1 MSTIQKIFLL
11 MFLLIISSCQST
23 TSPYENNENAIA
35 YRDGIKE
42 CDIIT
47 ANSGITKSN
56 AVKYYSCI
64 VSVKEKYDISY
75 KGSSFQKNL
84 DEKKLSLSKSYSENK
99 ITYNEFIAGIAANS
113 YSFYEGKK
121 YCEMILK
128 DGVMTKNDAYPY
140 QKCIVSVKENRGMYA
155 NDLDKAL
162 DLKQVELA
170 EKFSSGQITASE
182 YNSRVAEYNIQINSV
197 RQSRDN
203 AAQTL
208 QNQQQI
214 INNMNRPVITNCNK
228 FGTST
233 NCTTY

>member
-1 MSTIQKIFLL
+1 MC
-11 MFLLIISSCQST
+11 SCRST
-23 TSPYENNENAIA
+23 TSPYENNENAAA

-42 CDIIT
+42 CDTIVD
-47 ANSGITKSN
+47 NSGVNKSN
-56 AVKYYSCI
+56 AVKYYSCFI
-64 VSVKEKYDISY
+64 SVKEKFDPSY
-75 KGSSFQKNL
+75 KEASFQRNL
-84 DEKKLSLSKSYSENK
+84 DMNKLLISKSYSGNK
-99 ITYNEFIAGIAANS
+99 ISYNEFVAGIAENS

-121 YCEMILK
+121 YCELILK
-128 DGVMTKNDAYPY
+128 NGVMTKNDAYPY
-140 QKCIVSVKENRGMYA
+140 QKCIVSVKEKRGMYN

-182 YNSRVAEYNIQINSV
+182 YNSRIAEYNVQINSV

-214 INNMNRPVITNCNK
+214 INNMNRAVITNCNK